1 MTALAERLAV
11 IAGDGAVASWAE
23 LDELAVADHAE
34 EIAASPLAPVL
45 AQALAAAA
53 GASPPGWDGASANFV
68 TGLSNQTSLLALAS
82 SLEELLASP
91 MTVQTHGA
99 RLHDALLDGLTVA
112 IADTPLLA
120 AGRLEGAVRLAV
132 ADAVNPF
139 AVLGRLTSLSSDV
152 PEEFAERLPRLLGAA
167 MDRWA
172 DNSAFV
178 EPIRQ
183 ALDQLRHHD
192 AAAVDAMFELACDH
206 LRMALSAET
215 LPAAMES
222 LTTARAG
229 FATVDAAEE
238 ARHDARAYAAACD
251 AILAFSAQDASRLA
265 DAKQRLAEALE
276 QRDAWLT
283 AMHQPSWLRPRLAA
297 ELAWQRLALVL
308 DAATDYLSHPVW
320 FNVWEA
326 LDAVL
331 QAYRQAR
338 TMRPLPSS
346 RDSTGLAAIIEPAI
360 EGAIL
365 RQQSQLAALSRSVTE
380 ASKPTAPA
388 FDVPTAA
395 LLLGR
400 IEVLAAGARDR
411 QPRASSSEPDDGDR
425 GDDEPHP
432 PDTTRLH
439 SLAPALTRVLG
450 EQRAAVLAE
459 GLDDDNLRTVEGLVY
474 SGDLTRSRTS
484 HPVLDP
490 LLDEILRELTQSPL
504 FTGKVRSTFGL
515 LVQQTLLFL
524 FSRSDLTTKTWGLH
538 KEKNKDYRRL
548 LKKGDKKPLEG
559 DLQQDYHQWLATGQL
574 AGLCSVEMSDVATG
588 RADVLVAFGTI
599 RYLTEIKRETTRA
612 DKAKL
617 EAKYLQQAAEYGN
630 TNVPFGQL
638 LVLDLA
644 SHSDGTPR
652 IDESVWVARHMPP
665 GANLD
670 RSVVVG
676 VVAGNRPTPSVLST

>member
-11 IAGDGAVASWAE
+11 VAGDGAVASWAE

-53 GASPPGWDGASANFV
+53 GLSPPGWDGASANFV

-91 MTVQTHGA
+91 TTVQTHGA

-112 IADTPLLA
+112 IADNPLLA

-132 ADAVNPF
+132 ADAVTPF
-139 AVLGRLTSLSSDV
+139 AVLGRLTSPSNDA
-152 PEEFAERLPRLLGAA
+152 PEEFAERLPRLLGAV

-183 ALDQLRHHD
+183 ALDQLRHHE

-206 LRMALSAET
+206 LRMALSADT
-215 LPAAMES
+215 LPAAMEA

-251 AILAFSAQDASRLA
+251 AILAFSAQDAHRLT
-265 DAKQRLAEALE
+265 DAKQRLTEALGH
-276 QRDAWLT
+276 RDAWLT

-331 QAYRQAR
+331 QVYRQAR

-346 RDSTGLAAIIEPAI
+346 RNSTGLAAIIEPAI

-380 ASKPTAPA
+380 SAKPTSPA
-388 FDVPTAA
+388 FDVPTAE
-395 LLLGR
+395 LLLVR
-400 IEVLAAGARDR
+400 IETLAAGSRDR
-411 QPRASSSEPDDGDR
+411 QRRSSSLGPDDGDR

-439 SLAPALTRVLG
+439 TIAPALTRVLG

-474 SGDLTRSRTS
+474 SGELTRSRTS

-490 LLDEILRELTQSPL
+490 LLDEILHELAQSPA
-504 FTGKVRSTFGL
+504 FIGATRSTFGL
-515 LVQQTLLFL
+515 LVEQTILFL
-524 FSRSDLTTKTWGLH
+524 FSRADLTSKTWGLH

-548 LKKGDKKPLEG
+548 LKKGEKRPLEG
-559 DLQQDYHQWLATGQL
+559 DLQQDFHQWLATGQL
-574 AGLCSVEMSDVATG
+574 AGLCSVELSDVATG
-588 RADVLVAFGTI
+588 RADVVVAFGTT
-599 RYLTEIKRETTRA
+599 RYLTEIKRHTSRA
-612 DKAKL
+612 DKATL

-644 SHSDGTPR
+644 PHPDGTPR
-652 IDESVWVARHMPP
+652 IDESVWVARHKPQ
-665 GANLD
+665 GAKLD

-676 VVAGNRPTPSVLST
+676 VVAGNRTTPSGLST

>member
-1 MTALAERLAV
+1 MTKLADRLAV

-53 GASPPGWDGASANFV
+53 DASPPGWDGASAKFV

-91 MTVQTHGA
+91 ITVQTQGA

-112 IADTPLLA
+112 IADSPLLA

-132 ADAVNPF
+132 ADAVTPF
-139 AVLGRLTSLSSDV
+139 AVLGRLTSPSNDI

-183 ALDQLRHHD
+183 ALDQLRHHE

-215 LPAAMES
+215 LPAAMEM

-229 FATVDAAEE
+229 FATVDASEE

-251 AILAFSAQDASRLA
+251 AILAFSAQDALRLT
-265 DAKQRLAEALE
+265 DAKQRLAEALL

-297 ELAWQRLALVL
+297 ELAWHRLALVL
-308 DAATDYLSHPVW
+308 EAATDYLSHPVW

-338 TMRPLPSS
+338 SMRPLPSS
-346 RDSTGLAAIIEPAI
+346 KDSTGLAAIIEPAI

-365 RQQSQLAALSRSVTE
+365 QKQSQLVALSRSITE
-380 ASKPTAPA
+380 AAKPTSPA
-388 FDVPTAA
+388 FDVPTAE
-395 LLLGR
+395 LLLAR
-400 IEVLAAGARDR
+400 IEVLATSARDR
-411 QPRASSSEPDDGDR
+411 QPRPSSPGPDDGDR

-432 PDTTRLH
+432 PDTTRLYA
-439 SLAPALTRVLG
+439 LAPSLTRVLG
-450 EQRAAVLAE
+450 ERQAALLAE
-459 GLDDDNLRTVEGLVY
+459 GLDDNKLRTVEGLAY
-474 SGDLTRSRTS
+474 SGDLTRSKTS
-484 HPVLDP
+484 HPALDP
-490 LLDEILRELTQSPL
+490 LLQEILQELAQSSA
-504 FTGKVRSTFGL
+504 FTGEAKSTFGL
-515 LVQQTLLFL
+515 LLQQTLLFL
-524 FSRSDLTTKTWGLH
+524 FSRADLTTKTLGWP
-538 KEKNKDYRRL
+538 KKKDYRRL
-548 LKKGDKKPLEG
+548 LKKGEKKPLEE
-559 DLQQDYHQWLATGQL
+559 DLQQDYHQWLAAGPL
-574 AGLCSVEMSDVATG
+574 AGLCAVEMSDVATG

-612 DKAKL
+612 DRAKL

-630 TNVPFGQL
+630 TNVPLGQL

-644 SHSDGTPR
+644 PHPDGTAR
-652 IDESVWVARHMPP
+652 IDESVWVARHKPQ
-665 GANLD
+665 GANLN

-676 VVAGNRPTPSVLST
+676 VVAGNRSTPSGLSA

>member
-1 MTALAERLAV
+1 MTTLADRLAV

-53 GASPPGWDGASANFV
+53 GASPPGWDGASAKFV

-91 MTVQTHGA
+91 ITVQTQGA

-112 IADTPLLA
+112 IADSPLLA

-132 ADAVNPF
+132 ANAVTPF
-139 AVLGRLTSLSSDV
+139 AVLGRLTSLSNDV

-183 ALDQLRHHD
+183 ALDQLRHHE
-192 AAAVDAMFELACDH
+192 AAAVDAVFELACDH
-206 LRMALSAET
+206 LRVALSAET

-251 AILAFSAQDASRLA
+251 AILAFSAQNAYRLT
-265 DAKQRLAEALE
+265 DAKQRLAEALQ

-283 AMHQPSWLRPRLAA
+283 AMHQPAWLRPKLAA
-297 ELAWQRLALVL
+297 ELAWHRLVL
-308 DAATDYLSHPVW
+308 VLEAATDYLSHPVW

-338 TMRPLPSS
+338 SMRPLPSS
-346 RDSTGLAAIIEPAI
+346 KDSTGLAAIIEPAI

-365 RQQSQLAALSRSVTE
+365 QKQSQLLALSRSITE
-380 ASKPTAPA
+380 AAKSTSPA
-388 FDVPTAA
+388 FDVQTAE
-395 LLLGR
+395 LLLAR
-400 IEVLAAGARDR
+400 IELLATGARDR
-411 QPRASSSEPDDGDR
+411 QPRSSSSGPADGDR
-425 GDDEPHP
+425 GDDEPHHP
-432 PDTTRLH
+432 PDTTRLYA
-439 SLAPALTRVLG
+439 LAPSLTRVLG
-450 EQRAAVLAE
+450 EQQAALLAE
-459 GLDDDNLRTVEGLVY
+459 GLDDNKLRTVEGLAY

-484 HPVLDP
+484 HPALDP
-490 LLDEILRELTQSPL
+490 LLQTILQGLAQSPA
-504 FTGKVRSTFGL
+504 FTGEAKSTFSL

-524 FSRSDLTTKTWGLH
+524 FSRADLTTKTLGWP
-538 KEKNKDYRRL
+538 KKKDYRRL
-548 LKKGDKKPLEG
+548 LNKGEKKPLEE
-559 DLQQDYHQWLATGQL
+559 DLQQDYHQWLAAGPL
-574 AGLCSVEMSDVATG
+574 AGLCTVEMSDVATG

-599 RYLTEIKRETTRA
+599 RYLTEIKRETARA
-612 DKAKL
+612 DRAKL

-630 TNVPFGQL
+630 TNVPLGQL

-644 SHSDGTPR
+644 PHPDGTAR
-652 IDESVWVARHMPP
+652 IDESVWVARHKPQ
-665 GANLD
+665 GTHLN

-676 VVAGNRPTPSVLST
+676 VIAGNRATPSGLST